1 MNRRELDYA
10 IQSSFDG
17 TLTEAAC
24 LDLREILK
32 SDPAARA
39 LYFQYADLHQ
49 SLIFRISHFTRTD
62 AARSL
67 AVVRRKIQHR
77 STIRIAI
84 SAAAAVLIGMGA
96 VLRLTLV
103 PTTPALATFQ
113 EASGSLYTVK
123 HLGGDND
130 LTAGELDPGSVVN
143 LTQGTLE
150 VELLNGSRGVILA
163 PAKFQL
169 LSEKAMFL
177 YQGTAW
183 FRISREGVGF
193 QITTPGLVVTD
204 LGTVFGVRSDSD
216 FGDEIHVF
224 SGSVRAH
231 DSKRPES
238 EETLTAG
245 LARRRNPLGG
255 LEDIPPSPE
264 SFLTKLPTEHGT
276 GLIVNGDFEAGSP
289 PPDEDF
295 GSKPSAA
302 YLPGWSFGRDISVT
316 LNSEDGPP
324 GHGVGSNTIV
334 SSTRDVQVG
343 FRNRINDEVGT
354 LDDSIWQTFATVPSQ
369 QYEVSFEMGGYF
381 TQHTGSDLRIAA
393 TVYDGISTSGTTLGS
408 VEDRRAGDQFSD
420 SGYNERVRFVFT
432 ARSNRAT
439 LVLTETSPN
448 TDLASPAI
456 DNVTVEKVPD

>member
-1 MNRRELDYA
+1 MTRRELDHA

-62 AARSL
+62 AARSV

-84 SAAAAVLIGMGA
+84 SAAAAVLIAMGV
-96 VLRLTLV
+96 VLRLTIV
-103 PTTPALATFQ
+103 STTPALATFQ

-123 HLGGDND
+123 HLGSDND
-130 LTAGELDPGSVVN
+130 LTAGELNPGSVVN

-169 LSEKAMFL
+169 LSEKAML
-177 YQGTAW
+177 LHQGTAW

-231 DSKRPES
+231 DSKRPGS

-255 LEDIPPSPE
+255 DWKTFPHRRKASSPSFQE
-264 SFLTKLPTEHGT
+264 S
-276 GLIVNGDFEAGSP
+276 
-289 PPDEDF
+289 
-295 GSKPSAA
+295 
-302 YLPGWSFGRDISVT
+302 
-316 LNSEDGPP
+316 
-324 GHGVGSNTIV
+324 
-334 SSTRDVQVG
+334 
-343 FRNRINDEVGT
+343 
-354 LDDSIWQTFATVPSQ
+354 
-369 QYEVSFEMGGYF
+369 MG
-381 TQHTGSDLRIAA
+381 QA
-393 TVYDGISTSGTTLGS
+393 
-408 VEDRRAGDQFSD
+408 
-420 SGYNERVRFVFT
+420 
-432 ARSNRAT
+432 
-439 LVLTETSPN
+439 
-448 TDLASPAI
+448 
-456 DNVTVEKVPD
+456 